1 MAHYLGKGAQMTA
14 IHVLNLSVV
23 LNDRRVLR
31 NVNLDVQSGEFVCVV
46 GPNGSGKTT
55 FVRTVAGDI
64 SSYDGDVM
72 IAGQSPGSLSPAERA
87 RTRAFLSDTDAA
99 DIPFLVSD
107 VVAFGAHTSELDE
120 AGQTA
125 SVQRSMET
133 LEIDHLADRIVSSL
147 SAGERRRVAIA
158 RVFCQDAA
166 VLLLDEPTDAL
177 DLGHADMV
185 MRCAADEAQRD
196 KGVIATSHD
205 LNLAARHA
213 DRAIVLAHG
222 SVVADG
228 QPDEVF
234 SEALLSE
241 VYECTV
247 SVTRHP
253 DGGPLIYL

>member
-1 MAHYLGKGAQMTA
+1 MTA
-14 IHVLNLSVV
+14 IHVGDLSVV
-23 LNDRRVLR
+23 LSDHPVLR
-31 NVNLDVQSGEFVCVV
+31 NINLDVQSGDFVCVV

-55 FVRTVAGDI
+55 LVRTIAGDI
-64 SSYDGDVM
+64 TSYDGDVL
-72 IAGQSPGSLSPAERA
+72 IAGQSPGSISPAKRA
-87 RTRAFLSDTDAA
+87 RIRAFLSDVDAA

-107 VVAFGAHTSELDE
+107 VVAFGTHVSEHDE
-120 AGQTA
+120 SERYARLQ
-125 SVQRSMET
+125 QSMLA

-158 RVFCQDAA
+158 RVLCQDAA

-185 MRCAADEAQRD
+185 MRCVAAEAQRD
-196 KGVIATSHD
+196 KGVIASSHD

-213 DRAIVLAHG
+213 DRTIVLAHG
-222 SVVADG
+222 TVVADG
-228 QPDEVF
+228 KPDEVF
-234 SEALLSE
+234 SEALLSD

-247 SVTRHP
+247 RVTRHP